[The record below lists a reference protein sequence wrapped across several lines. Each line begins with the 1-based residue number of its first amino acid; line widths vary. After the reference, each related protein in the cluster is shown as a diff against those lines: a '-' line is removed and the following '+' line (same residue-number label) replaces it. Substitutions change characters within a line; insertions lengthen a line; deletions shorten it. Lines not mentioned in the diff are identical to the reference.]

1 MRRSLG
7 SLARQDEEFVI
18 DKYRKTFI
26 SVVLSAI
33 KLDYSADKKSHFGIK
48 ASPEEWQEFFDS
60 VLRFFCR
67 RVQLV
72 NLSNHSEVRD
82 VTLPAEVIDMIS
94 KDALAVKQCPGPFHL
109 CGREELG
116 GNGRR
121 EIDWG
126 KVITFLAVHRL
137 SGVGL
142 RSTGFS
148 SAQLKDEC
156 GFSCKQL
163 NEAGFSFAQLKE
175 AGFSCKQLQETF
187 FGGVKTAKE
196 AIEARTSFSASDI
209 MAAYNLKKGHQFVA
223 SDPSNK
229 VGQVVF
235 AEGKVGVI
243 TDTFDSNYCK
253 ISYSDGSRNKDMD
266 DGYLRFATYYSYP
279 VERVWSM
286 E

>member
-94 KDALAVKQCPGPFHL
+94 KDALAMKQCPGPFHL

-156 GFSCKQL
+156 GFSP
-163 NEAGFSFAQLKE
+163 AQLKE
-175 AGFSCKQLQETF
+175 AGFSCKQLKDE
-187 FGGVKTAKE
+187 GGFTGKE
-196 AIEARTSFSASDI
+196 LVESKSFSTSELLQAF
-209 MAAYNLKKGHQFVA
+209 KKGHQFVYN
-223 SDPSNK
+223 DPSNK

-243 TDTFDSNYCK
+243 T
-253 ISYSDGSRNKDMD
+253 SRGGREYEILQKMPPQVVVMTPTLSSAN
-266 DGYLRFATYYSYP
+266 TT
-279 VERVWSM
+279 
-286 E
+286 

>member
-94 KDALAVKQCPGPFHL
+94 KDALAMKQCPGPFHL

-156 GFSCKQL
+156 GFSP
-163 NEAGFSFAQLKE
+163 AQLKE
-175 AGFSCKQLQETF
+175 AGFSCKQLKNECGFSLAQL
-187 FGGVKTAKE
+187 KE
-196 AIEARTSFSASDI
+196 AGFSCKQLKDEGGFTGKELVESKSFSTSELLQAF
-209 MAAYNLKKGHQFVA
+209 KKGHQFVVY
-223 SDPSNK
+223 DPSNK

-243 TDTFDSNYCK
+243 TDT
-253 ISYSDGSRNKDMD
+253 
-266 DGYLRFATYYSYP
+266 YYSSACFLFHHYTRSCSSE
-279 VERVWSM
+279 VLYM
-286 E
+286 